1 MNRSCEGLAGE
12 GARSRRPLP
21 PPPHSLPQSLK
32 LLGSGK
38 PWPLAS
44 ASLAPI
50 RGLGGGCGGR
60 AGTTDPWPSPPT
72 LLFIFLLLFLLG
84 ACGKKGTPLS
94 PGEVLPG
101 PVRDFRLSQ
110 EGDSLVLSWLLPREN
125 LLGQPLIQVQG
136 CRLYRAAVPGVQP
149 VKGCPP
155 HFFLLADIDLAYPKV
170 GQVRGEAVVYQ
181 DRDLVPDHRYY
192 YKVAAYD
199 QSGYPGTWSRE
210 LSHAWGVLPLP
221 PRELKVEAGD
231 RLVQLTWSPV
241 TRREDGRR
249 APDLAGYFV
258 YRRTAGEEWL
268 RLTPDPLTVPLYQ
281 DLAAQ
286 NEVDY
291 TYKVRAVRR
300 LGPDWLTSRDSA
312 SLTARPVKLTP
323 PPPILNLM
331 AVASARGVELH
342 WDMSPA
348 PDLAGYRVYRRASP
362 ERRFTRLT
370 RELLTR
376 PHFLDSQVRR
386 GQTYYY
392 YVTAVD
398 DSPRANESLPSEE
411 AAASY

>member
-1 MNRSCEGLAGE
+1 
-12 GARSRRPLP
+12 
-21 PPPHSLPQSLK
+21 
-32 LLGSGK
+32 
-38 PWPLAS
+38 
-44 ASLAPI
+44 
-50 RGLGGGCGGR
+50 
-60 AGTTDPWPSPPT
+60 
-72 LLFIFLLLFLLG
+72 
-84 ACGKKGTPLS
+84 
-94 PGEVLPG
+94 VLPG
-101 PVRDFRLSQ
+101 PVREFRLVQ
-110 EGDSLVLSWLLPREN
+110 EGDSLVLSWLLPQEN

-136 CRLYRAAVPGVQP
+136 CRLYRAAVAGVQP

-155 HFFLLADIDLAYPKV
+155 DFRLLADIDLAYPKV

-181 DRDLVPDHRYY
+181 DRDLVPDHRYC

-199 QSGYPGTWSRE
+199 QRGYPGAWSGE

-241 TRREDGRR
+241 SRLEDGRP
-249 APDLAGYFV
+249 ATDLAGYFV
-258 YRRTAGEEWL
+258 YRQGPGEDWL
-268 RLTPDPLTVPLYQ
+268 RLTPEPLAAPAFQ

-291 TYKVRAVRR
+291 NYKLRAVRR

-348 PDLAGYRVYRRASP
+348 PDLAGYRVYRRAEGES
-362 ERRFTRLT
+362 RFTRLT
-370 RELLTR
+370 PELLTR
-376 PHFLDSQVRR
+376 PHFLDTQVRR
-386 GQTYYY
+386 GRTYYY

-411 AAASY
+411 AAANF

>member
-1 MNRSCEGLAGE
+1 
-12 GARSRRPLP
+12 
-21 PPPHSLPQSLK
+21 
-32 LLGSGK
+32 
-38 PWPLAS
+38 
-44 ASLAPI
+44 
-50 RGLGGGCGGR
+50 
-60 AGTTDPWPSPPT
+60 
-72 LLFIFLLLFLLG
+72 
-84 ACGKKGTPLS
+84 
-94 PGEVLPG
+94 VLPG

-110 EGDSLVLSWLLPREN
+110 EGDSLVLSWLLPRVN
-125 LLGQPLIQVQG
+125 LQGQPLIQVQG

-155 HFFLLADIDLAYPKV
+155 HFVLLADIDLAYPKV

-181 DRDLVPDHRYY
+181 DRDLVPNHRYY

-199 QSGYPGTWSRE
+199 QSGYPGTWSGE

-241 TRREDGRR
+241 TRLEDGRP
-249 APDLAGYFV
+249 ATDLAGYFA
-258 YRRTAGEEWL
+258 YRQAPGEAWL
-268 RLTPDPLTVPLYQ
+268 RLTPEPIPGTAYQ
-281 DLAAQ
+281 DVAVQ
-286 NEVDY
+286 NEVEY
-291 TYKVRAVRR
+291 IFKLRAVRR

-331 AVASARGVELH
+331 AAASARGVELH
-342 WDMSPA
+342 WDMSPI
-348 PDLAGYRVYRRASP
+348 PDLAGYRVYRRAGS

-376 PHFLDSQVRR
+376 PHFLDSQVKR

-398 DSPRANESLPSEE
+398 NSPRANESPPSEE